1 MNKIKR
7 FLFFRKDAESYYK
20 EAFELE
26 VTYRQYKKAFLLYFK
41 SAQLGLDK
49 GQYYVGLMMLH
60 TRGCKIK
67 NKKDAIVWIE
77 MAARQNYPP
86 AQLLMSKL
94 YHNGEFVKIDNERG
108 DYWMAKYNSHQL
120 ENPIINSF
128 NGF

>member
-1 MNKIKR
+1 
-7 FLFFRKDAESYYK
+7 
-20 EAFELE
+20 
-26 VTYRQYKKAFLLYFK
+26 
-41 SAQLGLDK
+41 
-49 GQYYVGLMMLH
+49 MLH

-120 ENPIINSF
+120 EKPIINSF